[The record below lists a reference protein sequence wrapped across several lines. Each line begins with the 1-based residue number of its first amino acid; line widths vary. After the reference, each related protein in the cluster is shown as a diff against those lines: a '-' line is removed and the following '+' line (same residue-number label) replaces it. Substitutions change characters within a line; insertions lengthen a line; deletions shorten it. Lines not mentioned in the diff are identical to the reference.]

1 MNIAKH
7 IENAGSVM
15 FLLLLMVA
23 SSIAVTARDNAR
35 RVNVMIGTDRSDA
48 PTLWGNYGGTFP
60 GAVAPWGLMQI
71 TPETSNRPDERG
83 YYYCD
88 NKILHFSLYDHS
100 SGYPNG
106 SSGSM
111 KIAFVRGRVDSIPQ
125 GYAGREFSHNNEEAR
140 PGYYSVQLADGDK
153 VEVTAAPHSGMLR
166 YSTSSATT
174 TVALIDHGLAV
185 ENRRTVIGKRY
196 HSVMR
201 FSQDF
206 DGFCH
211 SGDTVFLHFGACKP
225 LDIEVMGSVSNRD
238 RSEKNGAA
246 ELHGGDFEAVSCATY
261 QLWNDELAC
270 VDVETE
276 NVDCETMFYTALY
289 HAMLMPRNVADVG
302 EEPRYAGFSA
312 WDTFRTLHPLL
323 ALLKSRQQKA
333 MTRSL
338 YEEYKQRGMLH
349 QGPMTGYHVL
359 AILLDSYEK
368 GATDLTIEEIY
379 AAAETSY
386 ERYLERN
393 RLQQFD
399 ALGYIDARQAESVS
413 LTAELAYNHWLM
425 SRIAQKSGHLDR
437 AERWLAGAQ
446 NYRNLWDSST
456 EFLLPRLGYEVL
468 RHSGEFGYQEST
480 KWTATYFVPH
490 DVQDMINLHGG
501 REHFAERLHRAF
513 AEGEIVFDNEPVLHY
528 PMLFVSA
535 NRPDLALVNTRKVM
549 NNCYGNAPGGIP
561 GNDDLGSMSSW
572 WALASLGLVPMC
584 PGTGEY
590 VLMPTI
596 FDKATVHFESG
607 KTLTISRKGEECMP
621 QMPFVNIN
629 GEAWHGWCIS
639 HSELIAANEI
649 CYDWTH
655 SAVPITRRP
664 YSLTTEEPEITIRVA
679 EIKAK
684 NTIPDSSIAI
694 AYTATNNSS
703 TIGAKRVE
711 VTEGGKVLA
720 QRLTTVPAQGAV
732 ADTISFALYAHGK
745 HTLQVEGKHITIN
758 VKDVANNHP
767 LRCELLDVP
776 ALMRQGLPNEIEVT
790 LKNAGGKKYEGKEP
804 VMLNGKPIKHILV
817 SLEAGEEAKYKSSIT
832 IDDSGFVTIG
842 VLGKEQ
848 RVKVYVDA
856 LEACVLEAA
865 FGKDGKATDLSGF
878 ENHGKCHGPLQWGD
892 NYVQTTQNAY
902 IEFPTTP
909 SMMQSTGAVTLMAW
923 IKPLKVPRGY
933 ADFFSKGDY
942 TVMKLQGRQI
952 AFFAGGWGRGTCE
965 VAVPDEWFGAWHQV
979 VGVGTGEMLTL
990 YIDGKKVQQIAVSGI
1005 IGATELPWN
1014 LGRNAEM
1021 PFSRFADM
1029 QIGAMRIFGAA
1040 LNEEQVKSIYN
1051 KEKTHYIINQ

>member
-1 MNIAKH
+1 M
-7 IENAGSVM
+7 M
-15 FLLLLMVA
+15 FTALMALLIGEM
-23 SSIAVTARDNAR
+23 TARDNAR
-35 RVNVMIGTDRSDA
+35 WVNAMIGTDLSDA
-48 PTLWGNYGGTFP
+48 PTMWGNYGGTYP
-60 GAVAPWGLMQI
+60 GAVAPWGMMQI
-71 TPETSNRPDERG
+71 SPETSTRPDERG
-83 YYYCD
+83 YYYRD
-88 NKILHFSLYDHS
+88 SKILYFSLYDHK

-106 SSGSM
+106 SAGTM
-111 KIAFVRGRVDSIPQ
+111 KIALLRGTLDSMPR
-125 GYAGREFSHNNEEAR
+125 GYEGRAFNHNNEVAR
-140 PGYYSVQLADGDK
+140 PGYYSVQMDDGDM
-153 VEVTAAPHSGMLR
+153 VEVAAAPHSGMLR
-166 YSTSSATT
+166 YSTSSAAT
-174 TVALIDHGLAV
+174 TVAIIDRGLAV
-185 ENRRTVIGKRY
+185 EDRCTVIAPRY

-201 FSQDF
+201 FSQKF
-206 DGFCH
+206 NGFCH
-211 SGDTVFLHFGACKP
+211 CGDTLFLHFGTCEP
-225 LDIEVMGSVSNRD
+225 LLIEAMCSATNRAG
-238 RSEKNGAA
+238 SEKNGAN
-246 ELHGGDFEAVSCATY
+246 ELQGGDFDAVSRSTY
-261 QLWNDELAC
+261 QQWNNELAC
-270 VDVETE
+270 VDVET
-276 NVDCETMFYTALY
+276 NDADHKTMFYTALY
-289 HAMLMPRNVADVG
+289 HAMLMPRNVADAG

-323 ALLKSRQQKA
+323 ALLKPSRQKA

-338 YEEYKQRGMLH
+338 YDEYEQRGALH

-368 GATDLTIEEIY
+368 QATDLTIEEIY

-386 ERYLERN
+386 ERYLKRN
-393 RLQQFD
+393 GLQPFD
-399 ALGYIDARQAESVS
+399 TQGYIDARQAESVS
-413 LTAELAYNHWLM
+413 MTTELAYNHWLM
-425 SRIAQKSGHLDR
+425 SRMAQKSRHADQ
-437 AERWLAGAQ
+437 AERWLAGAH
-446 NYRNLWDSST
+446 NYRNLWDAST
-456 EFLLPRLGYEVL
+456 EFLLPRLGDEVL
-468 RHSGEFGYQEST
+468 RNSGEFGFQEST
-480 KWTATYFVPH
+480 KWTASYFVPH
-490 DVQDMINLHGG
+490 DVQDLINLHGG

-528 PMLFVSA
+528 PTLFVSA
-535 NRPDLALVNTRKVM
+535 DRPDLALEHTRKVM
-549 NNCYGNAPGGIP
+549 NSNYGNTPGGIP

-572 WALASLGLVPMC
+572 WALASLGLMPAC

-590 VLMPTI
+590 VLLPTI
-596 FDKATVHFESG
+596 FDKATLHFESG
-607 KTLTISRKGEECMP
+607 KTLTISRKGEECTP
-621 QMPFVNIN
+621 HMPFVNIN

-832 IDDSGFVTIG
+832 IDDSGFATIG

-923 IKPLKVPRGY
+923 INPLKVPRGY

-942 TVMKLQGRQI
+942 TVMKLHGRQI